1 MVSST
6 NSCALVHPLTE
17 PGSVELAVTNVA
29 ERSFFAFAELVDPS
43 AVAELTA
50 HAFPALTSVVCFSG
64 PVKGE
69 MRVTVPDA
77 LTRELAQAFS
87 GDPEIA
93 LGVDELRDMAGEFT
107 NMVTGAWLTATDV
120 SSTFDL
126 TAPAV
131 EAVTAAPPGA
141 MVMQINGQPIWLSWK
156 VE

>member
-29 ERSFFAFAELVDPS
+29 ERSFFAFAELVEPA
-43 AVAELTA
+43 AVAEMTA
-50 HAFPALTSVVCFSG
+50 HAFPALTSVVRFSG

-69 MRVTVPDA
+69 MRVTVPDS

-87 GDPEIA
+87 GDPDIE
-93 LGVDELRDMAGEFT
+93 LHDDEMRDMAGEFT
-107 NMVTGAWLTATDV
+107 NMVTGAWLTATDA

-131 EAVTAAPPGA
+131 EAATAPPPVA
-141 MVMQINGQPIWLSWK
+141 LVMQVNGQPIWLAWK